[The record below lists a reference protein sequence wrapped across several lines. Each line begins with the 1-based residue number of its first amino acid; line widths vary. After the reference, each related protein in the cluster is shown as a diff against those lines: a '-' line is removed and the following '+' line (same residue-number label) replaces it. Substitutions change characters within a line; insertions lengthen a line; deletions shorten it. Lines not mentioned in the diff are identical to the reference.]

1 MDLTK
6 LQRIVVDALDDLKA
20 QDVRVFNT
28 TGITGMFD
36 RVVIASGTSNRH
48 TRSLASHVAD
58 KVKAGGGEVISIEG
72 AETGEWVLVDA
83 GDIVVHAMQ
92 PSIRTY
98 YNLEEI
104 WGVKPVRLKTGAA
117 LPKAASGAKAAPKAT
132 KAAPKAAPK
141 ATKAKVAP
149 KAAPKAATTR
159 KTKPATTKAAKPAGT
174 KKEAAKPVGAKKTAP
189 KAAPARKATPKA
201 GGNAR
206 STALTKRAVAKPAAT
221 KPTTKPASPRAK
233 AR

>member
-1 MDLTK
+1 MDLAK

-58 KVKAGGGEVISIEG
+58 KVKAGCGEVISIEG

-83 GDIVVHAMQ
+83 GDIVVHVMQ

-104 WGVKPVRLKTGAA
+104 WGVKPVRLKTGATQ
-117 LPKAASGAKAAPKAT
+117 PKAAGGA
-132 KAAPKAAPK
+132 K
-141 ATKAKVAP
+141 ATKAK
-149 KAAPKAATTR
+149 
-159 KTKPATTKAAKPAGT
+159 PA
-174 KKEAAKPVGAKKTAP
+174 
-189 KAAPARKATPKA
+189 
-201 GGNAR
+201 
-206 STALTKRAVAKPAAT
+206 S
-221 KPTTKPASPRAK
+221 KPASPRAK

>member
-1 MDLTK
+1 
-6 LQRIVVDALDDLKA
+6 
-20 QDVRVFNT
+20 
-28 TGITGMFD
+28 MFD

-104 WGVKPVRLKTGAA
+104 WGGRPARVRVGVDK
-117 LPKAASGAKAAPKAT
+117 AKAKG
-132 KAAPKAAPK
+132 
-141 ATKAKVAP
+141 
-149 KAAPKAATTR
+149 
-159 KTKPATTKAAKPAGT
+159 KP
-174 KKEAAKPVGAKKTAP
+174 KTA
-189 KAAPARKATPKA
+189 
-201 GGNAR
+201 
-206 STALTKRAVAKPAAT
+206 
-221 KPTTKPASPRAK
+221 AK
-233 AR
+233 ARRAPVRRAPKTSVKSH

>member
-28 TGITGMFD
+28 TAITGMFD
-36 RVVIASGTSNRH
+36 RVVIASGTSNRQ

-83 GDIVVHAMQ
+83 GDIVVHVMQ

-104 WGVKPVRLKTGAA
+104 WGIKPVRLKIGAT
-117 LPKAASGAKAAPKAT
+117 AAAKPAGT
-132 KAAPKAAPK
+132 RKAAPKAA
-141 ATKAKVAP
+141 AAS
-149 KAAPKAATTR
+149 KAAPKASG
-159 KTKPATTKAAKPAGT
+159 TKPKAAAVKPKAAATKPKAAGTKPKAAGAKPKAAGTKPKATGAKPAGAKT
-174 KKEAAKPVGAKKTAP
+174 K
-189 KAAPARKATPKA
+189 
-201 GGNAR
+201 
-206 STALTKRAVAKPAAT
+206 
-221 KPTTKPASPRAK
+221 TTRAK

>member
-104 WGVKPVRLKTGAA
+104 WGVKPVRIKTGAA
-117 LPKAASGAKAAPKAT
+117 QPKAAGRAKAAPKATGT

-141 ATKAKVAP
+141 PAPKATKAKPAP
-149 KAAPKAATTR
+149 KAAA
-159 KTKPATTKAAKPAGT
+159 TKAAKPAAT
-174 KKEAAKPVGAKKTAP
+174 KKAAAKPVGAKRTAP
-189 KAAPARKATPKA
+189 KAPGAKKAAPKA
-201 GGNAR
+201 GGTTR
-206 STALTKRAVAKPAAT
+206 SAAVAKPAAT
-221 KPTTKPASPRAK
+221 KPASKPASPRAK

>member
-104 WGVKPVRLKTGAA
+104 WGVKPVRLKTGGAQ
-117 LPKAASGAKAAPKAT
+117 PKAASRA

-141 ATKAKVAP
+141 VTKAKPAP
-149 KAAPKAATTR
+149 KA
-159 KTKPATTKAAKPAGT
+159 ATTKAAKPAAT
-174 KKEAAKPVGAKKTAP
+174 KKAAAKPVGAKRTASKAP
-189 KAAPARKATPKA
+189 GAKKAAPKA
-201 GGNAR
+201 GGTTR
-206 STALTKRAVAKPAAT
+206 STAVAKRAVAKPATT
-221 KPTTKPASPRAK
+221 KPASKPASPRAK

>member
-36 RVVIASGTSNRH
+36 RVVIATGTSNRH
-48 TRSLASHVAD
+48 TRSLAGHVAD

-117 LPKAASGAKAAPKAT
+117 QPKAASRAKAASKPT
-132 KAAPKAAPK
+132 K
-141 ATKAKVAP
+141 KAKAAP
-149 KAAPKAATTR
+149 KAAPKAATT
-159 KTKPATTKAAKPAGT
+159 KSAKPAGT
-174 KKEAAKPVGAKKTAP
+174 KK
-189 KAAPARKATPKA
+189 
-201 GGNAR
+201 
-206 STALTKRAVAKPAAT
+206 AVAKPTAT
-221 KPTTKPASPRAK
+221 RPASPRAK

>member
-117 LPKAASGAKAAPKAT
+117 QPKAASRAKAAPKAAS
-132 KAAPKAAPK
+132 KAAPKGTKAKPAPK
-141 ATKAKVAP
+141 A
-149 KAAPKAATTR
+149 
-159 KTKPATTKAAKPAGT
+159 ATTKAAKPAAT
-174 KKEAAKPVGAKKTAP
+174 KKAAAKPVGAKRTASKAP
-189 KAAPARKATPKA
+189 GAKKAAPKA
-201 GGNAR
+201 GGTTR
-206 STALTKRAVAKPAAT
+206 STAVAKRAVAKPATT
-221 KPTTKPASPRAK
+221 KPASKPASPRAK